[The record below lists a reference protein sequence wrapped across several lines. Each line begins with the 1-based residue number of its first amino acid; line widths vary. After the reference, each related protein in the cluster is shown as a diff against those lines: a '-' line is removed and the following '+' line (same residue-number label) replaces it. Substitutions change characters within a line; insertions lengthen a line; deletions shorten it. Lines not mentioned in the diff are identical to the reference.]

1 MEAAAAQ
8 RLVAP
13 VDTVAKA
20 LAIYEGA
27 VPEERHKQLALRLLK
42 SPDGPLAGEQGKKEF
57 DPRSMIG

>member
-1 MEAAAAQ
+1 
-8 RLVAP
+8 LVAP